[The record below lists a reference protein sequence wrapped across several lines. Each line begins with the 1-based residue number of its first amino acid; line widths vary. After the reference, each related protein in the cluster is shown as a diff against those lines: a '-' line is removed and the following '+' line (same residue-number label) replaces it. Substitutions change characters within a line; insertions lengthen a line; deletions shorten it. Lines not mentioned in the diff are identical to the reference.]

1 MKVKKIFTFMLA
13 LASMMCVSAAVA
25 CGEKT
30 NESAGSNSNSS
41 SIAHDS
47 QPAIIEYAI
56 SDDGQYAV
64 VEKGYGDGQFI
75 IEDTFEG
82 LPVQEISQGAF
93 RDSGATSVKIPDTV
107 TKIRFNA
114 FMDCSALKSVNFP
127 RDLTTLEQG
136 AFAGCTALADIQYNA
151 TQCNDLERGDLP
163 AMSGVGSRDFATL
176 TVGANV
182 KRIPNYLFESGKPV
196 CDLIL
201 HFDAESVCEE
211 IGEYAFEGVRIH
223 KTTAP
228 TTVVG
233 EVPDPGYIV
242 VINGGSEIRPYTF
255 YLGRD
260 IYSITIADTVTSI
273 GEKAFEGCTA
283 LVDLQL
289 PDTITSIGYYA
300 FKDCIGLTNMV
311 VPKAVTTIAYGAFEG
326 CTGLNSVVMSEGVTA
341 IYDDTFKGCTN
352 LAELIVSENLLNADM
367 DAFDGCEKLQFAK
380 YGNCKYLSTANNPYH
395 LLLAAEDTA
404 GTSYQIHADAKAIAD
419 NAFARCRSLT
429 SVVIPEGVRAIGE
442 GAFSRCSALTSIEI
456 PESAVSFGSNIL
468 ENCNQLQEVR
478 YTGSLASWCN
488 ISFESAL
495 PQTGVDLYI
504 QNQLLVNLVIPETI
518 TVLNAYAFAHCTS
531 LQTVE
536 IGNQV
541 TAVGKVAFSGC
552 TNLTTVTIGD
562 NVVSVGSGA
571 FGNCSNLQFTEYE
584 NGKYLGNSGNPYL
597 VLVDTTDNVTSFTI
611 HGDTKIIAGGAF
623 YKTRLTEI
631 TIPDNV
637 KVIGEYA
644 FYDCEKLKTVKIG
657 DGVTK
662 IEGMAFAE
670 CDYMKSLEFGAG
682 LMFIGDG
689 ACSNCSELT
698 SITFNGTTAQWDA
711 VERNSSWRYNLP
723 WWVKVLCSDGEGAL

>member
-1 MKVKKIFTFMLA
+1 MKVKIFFTFALA

-25 CGEKT
+25 CGEKK
-30 NESAGSNSNSS
+30 NESVGSNSSYS
-41 SIAHDS
+41 AVTSVA
-47 QPAIIEYAI
+47 QPAVIEYAI

-82 LPVQEISQGAF
+82 LPVREIAPGAF

-107 TKIRFNA
+107 TKIGFNA
-114 FMDCSALKSVNFP
+114 FMGCSALKSVNFP

-136 AFAGCTALADIQYNA
+136 AFDSCTALTDIQYNA
-151 TQCNDLERGDLP
+151 TQCNDLEQGDIP
-163 AMSGVGSRDFATL
+163 AMYAVGSRGFVTL

-182 KRIPNYLFESGKPV
+182 KRIPNYLFESGKLD

-211 IGEYAFEGVRIH
+211 IGEYAFEGAHIH

-228 TTVVG
+228 TTIVG
-233 EVPDPGYIV
+233 QVPGDIV
-242 VINGGSEIRPYTF
+242 VINGGGEILPYTF
-255 YLGRD
+255 YLSRNL
-260 IYSITIADTVTSI
+260 YSITIADTVTSI

-289 PDTITSIGYYA
+289 PDTIASIGYYA
-300 FKDCIGLTNMV
+300 FKGCIGLTNMV
-311 VPKAVTTIAYGAFEG
+311 VPNAVTTIAYGAFEG

-341 IYDDTFKGCTN
+341 IYTDTFKGCAN
-352 LAELIVSENLLNADM
+352 LTEFFVSENLLNADVA
-367 DAFDGCEKLQFAK
+367 AFDGCEKLQFAK
-380 YGNCKYLSTANNPYH
+380 YGNCKYISTANNPYH

-456 PESAVSFGSNIL
+456 PESAVSFGSNIF

-495 PQTGVDLYI
+495 PQTGVNLYI

-518 TVLNAYAFAHCTS
+518 TVVNAYAFANCTS

-541 TAVGKVAFSGC
+541 TAVGKAAFSGC

-562 NVVSVGSGA
+562 NVVSVGLGA

-584 NGKYLGNSGNPYL
+584 NGKYLGNSGNLYL
-597 VLVDTTDNVTSFTI
+597 VLVDTTDDITSFAI
-611 HGDTKIIAGGAF
+611 HGDTKIVAGGAF

-631 TIPDNV
+631 TIPNNV
-637 KVIGEYA
+637 KVIGAYA
-644 FYDCEKLKTVKIG
+644 FYDCESLKTVNIG

-662 IEGMAFAE
+662 IEEMAFAE
-670 CDYMKSLEFGAG
+670 CDYMQSLELGAG
-682 LMFIGDG
+682 LTFIGEG
-689 ACSNCSELT
+689 ACTNCSGLT
-698 SITFNGTTAQWDA
+698 LITFNGTTAQWDT
-711 VERNSSWRYNLP
+711 VERDSSWRYNLP
-723 WWVKVLCSDGEGAL
+723 WWLNVLCADGEGAL